1 MLLTHRLNHRILSME
16 TILKQKL
23 IALTALALLPA
34 GLVQAQ
40 QAETPAGSAVNGRQ
54 FTPPSYVFS
63 PDIPSDLVTQNVG
76 AIGLQVYVDNMAWD
90 SFIALNWPAP
100 NPIKE
105 RGVPDRENVIG
116 GFSYMTEGGKKTMPS
131 GPVVWETYKDSDDI
145 YLDPP
150 VKPAPFD
157 AAERIPPQCLIQAK
171 ENPAAARRTL
181 VRTAKISD
189 VLIAGD
195 KEADGNRLVD
205 QNGQNVWYEVKLN
218 RVYYNYVVDNGFYDS
233 RKQVGA
239 QIAFPASSNTTDRSA
254 TVKVKAAWKVMGGPG
269 SKQPD
274 DASRFYTTDA
284 LVFDPATKRCDTR
297 RLGLVGLHIVVKTDQ
312 LPQWMWA
319 TFEQVD
325 NAPTQ
330 GQTIPSGAK
339 YNFFNPGCTDCKVNQ
354 PPAKGSNTPTQVM
367 RVIPLNDNAAQKTA
381 IYQAALKTLRLD
393 NVWQF
398 YRLVD
403 AQWAGKGVPIGTPSQ
418 PPFLANTTL
427 ETYMQGPQQPNGC
440 INCHGKFAGKKD
452 LDFQLFD
459 AYPRKP
465 KQLTDLFRVPGA
477 TAKQP

>member
-1 MLLTHRLNHRILSME
+1 ME
-16 TILKQKL
+16 IDLRQKL
-23 IALTALALLPA
+23 IALAALALLPYA
-34 GLVQAQ
+34 VAQAQ
-40 QAETPAGSAVNGRQ
+40 QADTPAGPTVNGRQ

-63 PDIPSDLVTQNVG
+63 PDLPADVVTQNVG

-100 NPIKE
+100 NPIAE
-105 RGVPDRENVIG
+105 RGVPDRQNVVG
-116 GFSYMTEGGKKTMPS
+116 GFTYMTEGGKRTMPT

-150 VKPAPFD
+150 VKPTPFD
-157 AAERIPPQCLIQAK
+157 AAERIPPQCLIQAR

-189 VLIAGD
+189 VLIGGD
-195 KEADGNRLVD
+195 KQADGNRLVD

-218 RVYYNYVVDNGFYDS
+218 RVYYDYVVSNKFYDS
-233 RKQVGA
+233 RNQAAAK
-239 QIAFPASSNTTDRSA
+239 IAFPASSNTTDHPA
-254 TVKVKAAWKVMGGPG
+254 TVKVKAAWKVMGGAG
-269 SKQPD
+269 TRQPD

-284 LVFDPATKRCDTR
+284 LVFDPATKQCTARK
-297 RLGLVGLHIVVKTDQ
+297 LGLVGLHIVIKTDQ
-312 LPQWMWA
+312 LPQWLWA

-330 GQTIPSGAK
+330 GETVPSGAK
-339 YNFFNPGCTDCKVNQ
+339 YNFFNPACSDCKVNQ
-354 PPAKGSNTPTQVM
+354 PPAKGSNAPTQVM

-381 IYQAALKTLRLD
+381 IYQAALKTLRPD
-393 NVWQF
+393 NVWQY

-418 PPFLANTTL
+418 PAFLANTTL
-427 ETYMQGPQQPNGC
+427 ETYMQSAQQPNGC
-440 INCHGKFAGKKD
+440 INCHGKFASTKD

-465 KQLTDLFRVPGA
+465 KLLTDLFRVPGA
-477 TAKQP
+477 TAPKP

>member
-1 MLLTHRLNHRILSME
+1 ME
-16 TILKQKL
+16 VNLKQTL
-23 IALTALALLPA
+23 IALTALALLPVA
-34 GLVQAQ
+34 LAQAQ
-40 QAETPAGSAVNGRQ
+40 QAETSAGPAVKGRQ

-63 PDIPSDLVTQNVG
+63 PDIPADLVTQNVG

-100 NPIKE
+100 NPIVE

-116 GFSYMTEGGKKTMPS
+116 GFTYMTEGGPKTMPT

-150 VKPAPFD
+150 VRPAPFD
-157 AAERIPPQCLIQAK
+157 AAEKIPPQCLIQAR

-195 KEADGNRLVD
+195 KESDGNRLVD

-218 RVYYNYVVDNGFYDS
+218 RVYYDYVVSNKFYDS
-233 RKQVGA
+233 RNQSGA
-239 QIAFPASSNTTDRSA
+239 KIAFPASSNTTDRSA

-274 DASRFYTTDA
+274 DATRFYTTDA
-284 LVFDPATKRCDTR
+284 LVFDPATKRCDVR
-297 RLGLVGLHIVVKTDQ
+297 KLGLVGLHVVIKTDQ

-330 GQTIPSGAK
+330 GQTIPTGAR
-339 YNFFNPGCTDCKVNQ
+339 YNFFNPACTDCKVNQ

-367 RVIPLNDNAAQKTA
+367 RVIPLDDVAAQKSVL
-381 IYQAALKTLRLD
+381 YQTALKTLRSD
-393 NVWQF
+393 NVWQY
-398 YRLVD
+398 YRLVN
-403 AQWAGKGVPIGTPSQ
+403 AQWAGKGVPIGTPTQ

-440 INCHGKFAGKKD
+440 INCHGKFAGTKD

-459 AYPRKP
+459 AYPRKS
-465 KQLTDLFRVPGA
+465 KQLIDLFRVPGA
-477 TAKQP
+477 TAMKP